1 TCAISPTMRP
11 SVAGLIPNASSP
23 IRASPLSFSSTRL
36 NFSEAATS
44 GCFLWLVFILLR
56 LVDLRHHLGCEIAGL
71 LLDALADDVQ
81 DEPRHRGLPR
91 LQQASTDCLSFF
103 TKGCPSSVTS
113 LRNFCTLPSTI
124 FATMSAGL
132 PDSAAFA

>member
-71 LLDALADDVQ
+71 LLDALADAVQ
-81 DEPRHRGLPR
+81 HEPRHRGLAR
-91 LQQASTDCLSFF
+91 LQQGVDRLL
-103 TKGCPSSVTS
+103 VV
-113 LRNFCTLPSTI
+113 LHERLPEQRH
-124 FATMSAGL
+124 FL
-132 PDSAAFA
+132 EELLYAAFHHLRDDVGGLARFC